1 MGLFKKP
8 LTKYVAV
15 YAIAVIVSGALITWL
30 YVPVWNHNKG
40 FLFAILALAFFHLV
54 QTLWKRKPGTALVHL
69 TGNLSLVYAV
79 WNHNIPLLVVT
90 IIYCLVVGAIAMV
103 NAVRAEELEA
113 KWALKHISKT
123 S

>member
-8 LTKYVAV
+8 LAKYIAV
-15 YAIAVIVSGALITWL
+15 YVIAVVFAGSLITWL

-40 FLFAILALAFFHLV
+40 FLFAILALAAFHLI
-54 QTLWKRKPGTALVHL
+54 QTLWKRKVGTALVHL
-69 TGNLSLVYAV
+69 AGNLSLVYAV

-90 IIYCLVVGAIAMV
+90 IAYCLIVGGIAMV
-103 NAVRAEELEA
+103 KAVRAEELEA
-113 KWALKHISKT
+113 RWALSHLSKT